1 MFSAFVRS
9 IDQMQNIVRTA
20 LGFSPQRQLIM
31 VAAGFVLLAGCAEE
45 PPPRTVTEFTENPVL
60 LEAAMVRCSQDR
72 RATRYDAECMN
83 AREAVKRIEAKEEAK
98 RREEFERQSEEK
110 RRALRRTQ
118 QAAAEARR
126 RRAEEQRRRE
136 EEEYLAQFGVPMPSA
151 EPEAEEQLNGNTPIA
166 VIPEAQEDDQ
176 LADYGE
182 ALPASDGGNA
192 PVIEQAPEPE
202 PDVQAG
208 DIGSIREE
216 LQRRNEDDSNN

>member
-1 MFSAFVRS
+1 MLSFSAPRNCVPKNGAKRRCRSSENWLDSDNGHPPIPRAATIARIALDSVENCELARLLAFDFLAIMFSAFVRS

-20 LGFSPQRQLIM
+20 LDISPKRQLIM
-31 VAAGFVLLAGCAEE
+31 LAAGFVLLAGCAEE

-151 EPEAEEQLNGNTPIA
+151 
-166 VIPEAQEDDQ
+166 
-176 LADYGE
+176 
-182 ALPASDGGNA
+182 
-192 PVIEQAPEPE
+192 
-202 PDVQAG
+202 
-208 DIGSIREE
+208 
-216 LQRRNEDDSNN
+216 